1 MVSFKDRLQHGWNAF
16 VNADKNYYRNYGPEY
31 SARSDR
37 MQFTRGNK
45 QSIVAS
51 IYNQI
56 AVDCAQIRI
65 NHSRVD
71 ENGKF
76 LEVIDSGLNS
86 CITLEANID
95 QTGRAFIQDVVQSM
109 LDEGVV
115 AIVPIET
122 TINPI
127 QNGGYDIQNMRTGR
141 IKGWYPQ
148 HVRVDVY
155 DERTGRH
162 REIILPKRNVAI
174 VENPLYS
181 IMNEPNSTLQRLIRK
196 MNLLDMVD
204 EQNSSGKLDLIIQ
217 LPYTIKSL
225 QKRIEAKRRRKE
237 IEDQLVNSKY
247 GIAYADGTE
256 RITQLNRPVDNNLVA
271 QVDKLQTT
279 LYSQLGLTESI
290 FNGTADEA
298 TMINYHNRTIE
309 PILSAITDEM
319 KRKFLTKTARTRGQS
334 ITFNID
340 PFRLTPTTVIADI
353 ADKLITAE
361 VLTPNEVRSMVGY
374 KPVDDEKADELRNR
388 HLNEQPPMEDPMAME
403 SPEEE
408 LPPEEQFQ
416 EELTDEDYEQMGR
429 EVLDAMFN
437 NTT

>member
-16 VNADKNYYRNYGPEY
+16 VNADKDYRNYGSSY
-31 SARSDR
+31 SIRQDR
-37 MQFTRGNK
+37 MRFSRGNK
-45 QSIVAS
+45 QSIVTS

-76 LEVIDSGLNS
+76 LEVINSGLNS

-115 AIVPIET
+115 AIVPVIT
-122 TINPI
+122 DISPI
-127 QNGGYDIQNMRTGR
+127 QNGGYDIQNVRTGR
-141 IKGWYPQ
+141 IKAWYPQ
-148 HVRVDVY
+148 HVRVEVY

-162 REIILPKRNVAI
+162 REIVLPKRNVAI
-174 VENPLYS
+174 IENPLYS
-181 IMNEPNSTLQRLIRK
+181 IMNEPNSTLQRLIHK
-196 MNLLDMVD
+196 MNLLDMLD

-225 QKRIEAKRRRKE
+225 QKKIEAKRRRKE

-256 RITQLNRPVDNNLVA
+256 KITQLNRPIDNTLVS
-271 QVDKLQTT
+271 QVEKLQAT
-279 LYSQLGLTESI
+279 LYNQLGLTESI

-298 TMINYHNRTIE
+298 TMLNYHNRTIE
-309 PILSAITDEM
+309 PILSAIVDEM

-353 ADKLITAE
+353 ADKFITSE
-361 VLTPNEVRSMVGY
+361 VLTPNEVRAMVGY

-388 HLNEQPPMEDPMAME
+388 HLNEQLPEDSMMEEPFDE
-403 SPEEE
+403 DLIS
-408 LPPEEQFQ
+408 EEQFQ
-416 EELTDEDYEQMGR
+416 NENPKTNDYTSIGSSMLDQM
-429 EVLDAMFN
+429 LN